1 MLLSESRKKK
11 LLSDPPW
18 LRGSDLTVGWS
29 VLREGGGWGLCVC
42 VGGGGSWLLLSIP
55 RILNS
60 LCYFLSNPEA
70 ALDHLPK
77 VADKN

>member
-1 MLLSESRKKK
+1 M
-11 LLSDPPW
+11 
-18 LRGSDLTVGWS
+18 
-29 VLREGGGWGLCVC
+29 CVC
-42 VGGGGSWLLLSIP
+42 VYGGGSWLLLSIP